1 MWIKYF
7 FADKPFV
14 HLWKVKEL
22 GILLHHDCYKAAGSV
37 YNQPEM
43 SNMGGGKT
51 YLHQL
56 GTMDQDVW
64 CLTSLSAIFQL
75 EQGAI
80 MAVIVW

>member
-1 MWIKYF
+1 MTATK
-7 FADKPFV
+7 
-14 HLWKVKEL
+14 
-22 GILLHHDCYKAAGSV
+22 LLALCTINLKC
-37 YNQPEM
+37 QTW
-43 SNMGGGKT
+43 GGKT